1 MNPVAIDLLLNAT
14 FAKDIHKKDRTVTSQ
29 MNKILKFMQESM
41 GAGNKV
47 TPFGIIPGVGPD
59 GEEVV
64 KGFRFLTGNAQ
75 SAQKA
80 VSDVNEYINRMST
93 GLYEND
99 KRIWGAA
106 QINESAKLFETGSAH
121 VLTADIKSFLKQLS
135 NLGGSVLS
143 TNDVIGGQT
152 ISYQVP
158 TSRAWGSEASA
169 STLMGGVASGYES
182 GYKEFLRVRKN
193 QRARELYAQRK
204 AEEAARKAWWA
215 DYGSVE
221 LSDWKGYVADA
232 ERARK
237 LEQRQAQERR
247 AAIAYGVELRE
258 RGLED
263 ADFSAV
269 GNEGYYDWD
278 VAEEAAKK
286 RNTGYISEAELI
298 SQEERRRQL
307 GIVTDEGEKP
317 DIASAQ
323 DKKAYFTKSLAAL
336 TGILAVL
343 GKIASTLWKLAEQSI
358 QTHYEAMSYGVDP
371 NRLASFQNVL
381 EDVGIPKNEA
391 NKAMGAVVGG
401 LINRFNLDEGL
412 IQRLAPVMGED
423 LAGTVSQMLS
433 KSHDPFGAL
442 KLIMENARGQVSRP
456 GSVWDV
462 QSMANQLGVFGPS
475 FLGYMNWLDRQEN
488 PAGKSFYDFLGYD
501 PAKYLDESAE
511 TGFNIKDKFGRA
523 KHFLQNVG
531 RNILSSGTRLR
542 GAAGVYQRLGID
554 PSEMSLE
561 DLIDALKTES
571 SPDINSYYR
580 KFGTGMGPDGAPY
593 YRQELRKD
601 LNVLEKAL
609 ERLQGSD
616 ILGFLDPFESKSGSL
631 VENMA
636 YGFGGAGAGF
646 GGTIYNEIDNSV
658 NTSSAAGGSS
668 MDISLNI
675 RGGGKDMGTYPL
687 EINANNMIT
696 IDYWS

>member
-1 MNPVAIDLLLNAT
+1 VVERIKKSEYDSRVDAVAK
-14 FAKDIHKKDRTVTSQ
+14 AKVD
-29 MNKILKFMQESM
+29 
-41 GAGNKV
+41 
-47 TPFGIIPGVGPD
+47 
-59 GEEVV
+59 
-64 KGFRFLTGNAQ
+64 
-75 SAQKA
+75 
-80 VSDVNEYINRMST
+80 
-93 GLYEND
+93 
-99 KRIWGAA
+99 
-106 QINESAKLFETGSAH
+106 
-121 VLTADIKSFLKQLS
+121 
-135 NLGGSVLS
+135 
-143 TNDVIGGQT
+143 
-152 ISYQVP
+152 
-158 TSRAWGSEASA
+158 
-169 STLMGGVASGYES
+169 STLE
-182 GYKEFLRVRKN
+182 
-193 QRARELYAQRK
+193 
-204 AEEAARKAWWA
+204 
-215 DYGSVE
+215 
-221 LSDWKGYVADA
+221 
-232 ERARK
+232 
-237 LEQRQAQERR
+237 
-247 AAIAYGVELRE
+247 
-258 RGLED
+258 
-263 ADFSAV
+263 
-269 GNEGYYDWD
+269 
-278 VAEEAAKK
+278 
-286 RNTGYISEAELI
+286 T
-298 SQEERRRQL
+298 
-307 GIVTDEGEKP
+307 KP

-488 PAGKSFYDFLGYD
+488 PTGKSFYDFLGYD

-658 NTSSAAGGSS
+658 NTSSAAGGNS

-687 EINANNMIT
+687 EMGANNMIT
-696 IDYWS
+696 IDWS

>member
-580 KFGTGMGPDGAPY
+580 KFGTGMGSDGAPY

-636 YGFGGAGAGF
+636 YGFGGTGAGF
-646 GGTIYNEIDNSV
+646 GGTVYNEIDNSV
-658 NTSSAAGGSS
+658 NTSSAAGGGS

-687 EINANNMIT
+687 EMNANNMIT
-696 IDYWS
+696 IDWS